1 VQIAE
6 AGTGIFAGTCFVNA
20 IAENSGLTDLSF
32 ILGISVAVINLKS
45 EDSHT

>member
-6 AGTGIFAGTCFVNA
+6 ACTGSLVGTYFVNA
-20 IAENSGLTDLSF
+20 LVGNSGLTDLSF
-32 ILGISVAVINLKS
+32 ILGISVAAINLKS